1 MKKVIKYLRLKLIER
16 KLLWL
21 YIASIIEEKAT
32 ETMSCSYRRIF
43 RDKAEKICKE
53 WYKVRYDKR

>member
-1 MKKVIKYLRLKLIER
+1 MKKIIKFFRLKWLRR

-32 ETMSCSYRRIF
+32 EVMSCSYRRIF
-43 RDKAEKICKE
+43 RDKAEEICKE
-53 WYKVRYDKR
+53 WYRIRYDKR